1 MKRTATHKRIRTLQE
16 TVTQRQSLLMISTIK
31 TSLTPLLI
39 YAISNLSYAKS
50 NSELDYLSLSL
61 EELGKIKVS
70 IATGNN
76 TTLEQAP
83 AAATVIT
90 AQQIE
95 ALGASTLDDVLET
108 VPGLHVSLSGGNRL
122 DSVYSIRGINT
133 TFNAQVLL
141 LVNGFPL
148 QFPFTGGRPTL
159 FRQPVNNIS
168 RIEVIRGPGSAIYGA
183 DAFSGVINI
192 ITKSADEI
200 NGTEVGSRIGSFGF
214 REVWANTGKK
224 FKDWNV
230 NFSLNHQRSDGD
242 SDRIIDSDLQTT
254 FDNAFGTSASL
265 APGALSTRY
274 EIIDASIGIN
284 NKNWAFNARTWQSN
298 NSGNGA
304 GAAQALDPNSTDD
317 VQLITTDLSYSNSW
331 LSDWNNS
338 IKVNYAYIN
347 LNANFNVF
355 PEGSTLGIGTDG
367 NLSTTPSGLITFT
380 DGLIGNPNVITE
392 DVQLESINTYEG
404 FNNHRV
410 RFTLGSRYQSVD
422 TSEDKNFGPGVI
434 TDPTAT
440 PVIDG
445 TLTDVSD
452 TENVFLED
460 TSRTINFFSLQDE
473 WSINN
478 AVDLIAGV
486 RYDDY
491 SDFGDTTN
499 PRIALVWHTNKTLTT
514 KLLYGSAFRA
524 PSFGELGLQNNPS
537 ALGNPDLEPE
547 TIDTFELAFNY
558 RPRSYLQSNLNLFSY
573 QAKDLIEFVP
583 SPVGSTS
590 QNARDQEGYGF
601 EWEVNWEPNKRWR
614 FNSSFAWQETKDSD
628 TNDDIPDVPGQ
639 QFTLNSFWKIT
650 PQWLLSTRINWVGD
664 RIRAVSDNRS
674 DIDDYTIVDFTL
686 RRKGIYKGLD
696 VALGMRNAFDEDA
709 REPSMPS
716 GGALVP
722 IVDDLPL
729 EGRSFWAE
737 VRYQF

>member
-1 MKRTATHKRIRTLQE
+1 MQE
-16 TVTQRQSLLMISTIK
+16 TVTERQSALMISTIK
-31 TSLTPLLI
+31 ISLTPLLI
-39 YAISNLSYAKS
+39 CAISNLSYAQ
-50 NSELDYLSLSL
+50 NNPGLDYLSLSL
-61 EELGKIKVS
+61 EELGNIKVS

-95 ALGASTLDDVLET
+95 ALGARTLDDILET
-108 VPGLHVSLSGGNRL
+108 VPGLHVSLSGTNRL
-122 DSVYSIRGINT
+122 DSIYSIRGINT

-168 RIEVIRGPGSAIYGA
+168 RVEVIRGPGSAIYGA

-200 NGTEVGSRIGSFGF
+200 DGTEVGSRIGSFGF
-214 REVWANTGKK
+214 REVWLDTAQK
-224 FKDWNV
+224 FNDWDLT
-230 NFSLNHQRSDGD
+230 FSFNHQQSDGD
-242 SDRIIDSDLQTT
+242 SDRIINSDLQTT
-254 FDNAFGTSASL
+254 FDSAFSTSASL
-265 APGALSTRY
+265 APGALSTSY
-274 EIIDASIGIN
+274 ENFDASIGLT

-298 NSGNGA
+298 NAGNGA

-317 VQLITTDLSYSNSW
+317 IQLFTTDLSYNTDRWFSGW
-331 LSDWNNS
+331 DNS

-347 LNANFNVF
+347 LDANFNVF
-355 PEGSTLGIGTDG
+355 PEGSTLGIGADG
-367 NLSTTPSGLITFT
+367 NLSTTPAGLITFT
-380 DGLIGNPNVITE
+380 DGFIGNPNVITE
-392 DVQLESINTYEG
+392 DIQIESVNTYEG
-404 FNNHRV
+404 FDNHRV
-410 RFTLGSRYQSVD
+410 RFTVGSRYQSVD
-422 TSEDKNFGPGVI
+422 TNEEKNFGPGVI
-434 TDPTAT
+434 TNPAAT
-440 PVIDG
+440 PVVDG

-460 TSRTINFFSLQDE
+460 SSRTINFFSLQDE
-473 WSINN
+473 WSISDNLN
-478 AVDLIAGV
+478 LIAGV

-514 KLLYGSAFRA
+514 KVLYGSAFRA
-524 PSFGELGLQNNPS
+524 PSFGELGLQNNPA

-573 QAKDLIEFVP
+573 RAQDLIEFV
-583 SPVGSTS
+583 SSTTGNTA

-601 EWEVNWEPNKRWR
+601 EWEVNWELNKRWR

-628 TNDDIPDVPGQ
+628 TNNDIPDVPGQ

-650 PQWLLSTRINWVGD
+650 PQWLLSSQINWVGD
-664 RIRAVSDNRS
+664 RVRAANDSRS
-674 DIDDYTIVDFTL
+674 SIDDYTIVDFTV
-686 RRKGIYKGLD
+686 RRQNIYKSFDIAFGI
-696 VALGMRNAFDEDA
+696 RNVFDEDA
-709 REPSMPS
+709 REPSTPS
-716 GGALVP
+716 GQLVP
-722 IVDDLPL
+722 IPDDLPL